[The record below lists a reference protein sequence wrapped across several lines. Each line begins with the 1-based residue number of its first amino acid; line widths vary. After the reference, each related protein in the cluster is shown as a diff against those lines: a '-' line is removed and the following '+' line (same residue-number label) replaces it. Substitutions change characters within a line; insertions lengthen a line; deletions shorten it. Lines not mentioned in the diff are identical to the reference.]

1 MTLYCTNPKG
11 FIGGFG
17 LICKSVIFNHILYL
31 HKIFH
36 KHLSIRSYIYAAH
49 ENYSG
54 IVAYDD
60 GDQPDIVADL
70 QV

>member
-1 MTLYCTNPKG
+1 MTKYCTNPKG

-36 KHLSIRSYIYAAH
+36 KHLSIIYAAH

-54 IVAYDD
+54 IVAKG

>member
-1 MTLYCTNPKG
+1 MTKYCTNPKG

-31 HKIFH
+31 HKIFTNTCLLGH
-36 KHLSIRSYIYAAH
+36 IYAAH

-54 IVAYDD
+54 IVAKG